1 MISVLYVDPD
11 ARMREEVVR
20 FLASDPGIRV
30 ETLESAYEAVDLIRE
45 RRFDV
50 IASESHLPV
59 TDGQTFLEVVRQGCK
74 ESTPFIVFAKKSSH
88 ADAIRALN
96 TGATYYLLKGTDPGK
111 VFPVLKHYIIQAVNQ
126 HRIKEELEKSEKRY
140 RSVVEDQS
148 EFIVRF
154 QPDGRLVFA
163 NGAYCRYVSLAEKEL
178 ITGKPVD
185 LPPFGQKDLFLQ
197 NLMSLSPENPTGTL
211 EMPWVLPD
219 GRVAWQNWENRAIFD
234 DEGTVLEYQSVGRD
248 ITDQKTAEIALREA
262 LRNLGIMNS
271 ITRHD
276 ILNQLTGMFGYLE
289 FSLNASTD
297 RGVRESLSKAI
308 SAAETMR
315 TQILFTRDYQEIGS
329 SAPRWQNLEAVIS
342 RAAGTLTLTGISLES
357 RLRDLWVYADP
368 LIEKVFFNLLENSL
382 RHGGN
387 VSTVRVFS
395 RESDEGLTIVY
406 EDNGVGVP
414 ADVKEK
420 IFRREYFQ
428 NTGLGLYLSREI
440 LAITKMEIRETGI
453 TGEGARFEIFVP
465 KGSYGTRVQEM
476 PA

>member
-1 MISVLYVDPD
+1 
-11 ARMREEVVR
+11 
-20 FLASDPGIRV
+20 
-30 ETLESAYEAVDLIRE
+30 
-45 RRFDV
+45 
-50 IASESHLPV
+50 
-59 TDGQTFLEVVRQGCK
+59 
-74 ESTPFIVFAKKSSH
+74 
-88 ADAIRALN
+88 
-96 TGATYYLLKGTDPGK
+96 
-111 VFPVLKHYIIQAVNQ
+111 
-126 HRIKEELEKSEKRY
+126 
-140 RSVVEDQS
+140 
-148 EFIVRF
+148 
-154 QPDGRLVFA
+154 
-163 NGAYCRYVSLAEKEL
+163 
-178 ITGKPVD
+178 
-185 LPPFGQKDLFLQ
+185 
-197 NLMSLSPENPTGTL
+197 
-211 EMPWVLPD
+211 
-219 GRVAWQNWENRAIFD
+219 
-234 DEGTVLEYQSVGRD
+234 
-248 ITDQKTAEIALREA
+248 
-262 LRNLGIMNS
+262 
-271 ITRHD
+271 
-276 ILNQLTGMFGYLE
+276 
-289 FSLNASTD
+289 
-297 RGVRESLSKAI
+297 
-308 SAAETMR
+308 MR